1 MAQFPVNP
9 HRRDPYKSFKF
20 RVVWDGRHVAGVRK
34 VSALK
39 RSTEVI
45 KHREG
50 GDPSIARLSP
60 GQTSFEPITLEAGLT
75 HDPEFEQWAN
85 KVWTLGGG
93 PGGEVS
99 LKDFRKDIMLELLN
113 EAGQIVIAYKI
124 FRCWPSEFTA
134 IPDLDAN
141 GNAVAFQTL
150 VLQNE
155 GWVRDTDV
163 KEPAEP
169 GF

>member
-50 GDPSIARLSP
+50 GDPSISRLSP